1 MRTLRVLRTDREDP
15 AQGGI
20 GNDVV
25 LVGKKSWIETGLTNH
40 IFGIGSQFTQD
51 RNDLLCDPDPNC
63 ACHRGMA
70 LGWMR

>member
-1 MRTLRVLRTDREDP
+1 MRTLRALRTDRQDP

-40 IFGIGSQFTQD
+40 IFGIGFHFTQD
-51 RNDLLCDPDPNC
+51 GNDLLCDPDPNH
-63 ACHRGMA
+63 ACHSCMA
-70 LGWMR
+70 LGWMG